1 MKLKT
6 IIVCAAFAVSMPV
19 LAWNG
24 NVLVSTPNTSMLLH
38 ADEGRDLRFAYYG
51 ERIEESE
58 IHQIHDAWDGL
69 NQAAYPVFGDKVH
82 DMTALQVTHS
92 NGDMS
97 LRLTVKDVQQHDVG
111 EAVITEI
118 SLVDDLYPF
127 VVSLYYKA
135 YKNLDIIESWT
146 TYEHNEKKDVVLKRF
161 DSFQM
166 PIRQGDV
173 WISHLYGSWAGEA
186 SVETEPLTHG
196 VKEISNIDGARNG
209 HLSHPEVMISLDGKP
224 KENSGRVYG
233 AVLCWSGNY
242 KLRFQ
247 TEFRNVHKFFIGMN
261 AEASE
266 YHLSRGEVFETPKVA
281 LTYSNTGIGGVS
293 RAYHRWAREKGMV
306 HGGKNVRNVLL
317 NSWEGV
323 YFDVYEAKM
332 DEMMR
337 DFAAIGG
344 EMFVMDD
351 GWFGTK
357 YKRNNDHGAL
367 GDWIVD
373 TDKLPNGING
383 LVSSAEKY
391 GLKFGIWIE
400 PEATNVQSV
409 LYEQHPDWALNVKG
423 RDQHYGRGGGQMLLD
438 LCNPKVQDFIY
449 NMVDTLL
456 TNYPGIS
463 YIKWDANVELKNYGS
478 SYLPADKQSHIYIEY
493 HRGLENVLKRI
504 RTAHPNVVIQA
515 CGGGG
520 GRVSYGVMPY
530 FDEFWVSDN
539 TDALQRIFI
548 QWGTSYFYPSLA
560 MAQHVSASPN
570 HQTGRVLPLKF
581 RFDVAMSGRLGMEMQ
596 PGSMTDSERA
606 YAKKCINE
614 YKNIMRPLVQQGNL
628 YRLVSPYDDAGYASL
643 MYTNEDASHAIVFA
657 YKMKHFNNM
666 LIPRLRLVGINPDKT
681 YEFRE
686 LSLPEGEKPS
696 FINGKRI
703 KGSILI
709 NTGFELALDRDYSSR
724 VYELVAID

>member
-38 ADEGRDLRFAYYG
+38 ADEGSDLRFAYYG

-82 DMTALQVTHS
+82 DMTALQVTHG

-111 EAVITEI
+111 DAVITEI

-127 VVSLYYKA
+127 VVTLHYKA
-135 YKNLDIIESWT
+135 YKDLDIIESWA
-146 TYEHNEKKDVVLKRF
+146 TYEHNEKKDVVLERF

-173 WISHLYGSWAGEA
+173 WVSHLYGSWAGET

-261 AEASE
+261 EEASE

-423 RDQHYGRGGGQMLLD
+423 REQHYGRGGGQMLLD

-596 PGSMTDSERA
+596 PSSMTDSERA

>member
-1 MKLKT
+1 MKFRN
-6 IIVCAAFAVSMPV
+6 IITWAALAISWSAW
-19 LAWNG
+19 AWNG
-24 NVLVSTPNTSMLLH
+24 NVLVSTPHTSMLLH
-38 ADEGRDLRFAYYG
+38 ADEGGDLRFAYYG
-51 ERIEESE
+51 DRIEESE

-69 NQAAYPVFGDKVH
+69 NQAVYPVFGDKTH
-82 DMTALQVTHS
+82 EMTALQVTHG

-97 LRLTVKDVQQHDVG
+97 LRLTVKEVQKHDEGDAVTT
-111 EAVITEI
+111 VIT
-118 SLVDDLYPF
+118 LADDLYPF
-127 VVSLYYKA
+127 TVTLNYKA
-135 YKNLDIIESWT
+135 YKDLDIIESWA
-146 TYEHNEKKDVVLKRF
+146 TYRHNEKKEVVLKRF

-173 WISHLYGSWAGEA
+173 WISHLYGSWAAET
-186 SVETEPLTHG
+186 SVETEPLTPG
-196 VKEISNIDGARNG
+196 VKEISNIDGSRNG

-224 KENSGRVYG
+224 QENSGRVYG

-242 KLRFQ
+242 KMRFL
-247 TEFRNVHKFFIGMN
+247 TEFRHVHKFFIGMN
-261 AEASE
+261 DEASE
-266 YHLSRGEVFETPKVA
+266 YHLSQGEVFETPKVA
-281 LTYSNTGIGGVS
+281 LTYSNEGMGGVS
-293 RAYHRWAREKGMV
+293 RAYHHWAREKGMV
-306 HGGKNVRNVLL
+306 HGSDNLRDVLL

-344 EMFVMDD
+344 ELFVMDD

-373 TDKLPNGING
+373 TDKLPNGIQG
-383 LVSSAEKY
+383 LVNSAGKY

-409 LYEQHPDWALNVKG
+409 LYEQHPDWALRVKD
-423 RDQHYGRGGGQMLLD
+423 REPHYGRGGGQMLLD
-438 LCNPKVQDFIY
+438 LCNPKVQDFMY
-449 NMVDTLL
+449 NMVNTLL
-456 TNYPGIS
+456 TENPGIS

-478 SYLPADKQSHIYIEY
+478 SYLPADRQSHIYIEY
-493 HRGLENVLKRI
+493 HRGLVNVLKRI
-504 RTAHPNVVIQA
+504 RASHPDVVMQA

-520 GRVSYGVMPY
+520 GRASYGVMPY

-548 QWGTSYFYPSLA
+548 QWGTSYFYPSQA

-570 HQTGRVLPLKF
+570 HQTGRMLPLKF

-606 YAKKCINE
+606 YAGKCISE
-614 YKNIMRPLVQQGNL
+614 YKRIMRPLVQQGNL
-628 YRLVSPYDDAGYASL
+628 YRLVSPYDDKGYASL
-643 MYTNEDASHAIVFA
+643 MYTNDDTSRAIVFA

-666 LIPRLRLVGINPDKT
+666 LLPRLRLAGIDPDKT

-686 LSLPEGEKPS
+686 LSLPEGERPS
-696 FINGKRI
+696 FIHGKRI

-709 NTGFELALDRDYSSR
+709 NTGFELALDREYSSR
-724 VYELVAID
+724 VYELVAVD